1 MQRAGW
7 RRSLGC
13 ATLCAVRS
21 LLSAGL
27 ARPGRRHRVTPPV
40 RTWDSAAGPPAPPD
54 RVPLS
59 DGASTLRKSA
69 ACPSRP
75 AVPIWHTRLHAVL
88 PSRSLPLP
96 PCVRAAPLPARIW
109 GAEHSCI
116 PHNGPAAVA
125 SGCRAAA
132 CPVFVATGVM
142 GMGKGG
148 DEQHSAAPG
157 FSLFLFFSR
166 LIPV

>member
-40 RTWDSAAGPPAPPD
+40 RTLDSAAGPPAPPD

-88 PSRSLPLP
+88 PSRSLRFLRASGQRRSRHGFGVRSIPASPIRPSGCGVGVPGSSL
-96 PCVRAAPLPARIW
+96 PCVC
-109 GAEHSCI
+109 G
-116 PHNGPAAVA
+116 N
-125 SGCRAAA
+125 
-132 CPVFVATGVM
+132 
-142 GMGKGG
+142 GG
-148 DEQHSAAPG
+148 DGDGEG
-157 FSLFLFFSR
+157 R
-166 LIPV
+166 

>member
-116 PHNGPAAVA
+116 PHTAQRLWRRGAGQQPALCLWQR
-125 SGCRAAA
+125 G
-132 CPVFVATGVM
+132 
-142 GMGKGG
+142 
-148 DEQHSAAPG
+148 
-157 FSLFLFFSR
+157 
-166 LIPV
+166 